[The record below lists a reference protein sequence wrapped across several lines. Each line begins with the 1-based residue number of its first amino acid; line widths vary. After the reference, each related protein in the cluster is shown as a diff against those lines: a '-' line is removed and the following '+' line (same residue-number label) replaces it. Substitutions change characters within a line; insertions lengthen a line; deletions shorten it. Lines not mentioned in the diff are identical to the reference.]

1 MTTPFISLTAS
12 ILYFAWL
19 WHGRSAKDT
28 SQRQSSNQPAKKL
41 TRDNESGV
49 LDLAP
54 VSRVTP
60 KPFNLE
66 DVSTPVAQG
75 AAQ

>member
-1 MTTPFISLTAS
+1 MTTPFISLTVS
-12 ILYFAWL
+12 ILYFACL
-19 WHGRSAKDT
+19 WHNRRAKDR
-28 SQRQSSNQPAKKL
+28 SQRQSSNQPAKKSS
-41 TRDNESGV
+41 RANESRA

-75 AAQ
+75 ATQ

>member
-1 MTTPFISLTAS
+1 MTTPFISLTVL
-12 ILYFAWL
+12 ILYFASL
-19 WHGRSAKDT
+19 WHDRRAKDP
-28 SQRQSSNQPAKKL
+28 SQRQSSNQPAKKS
-41 TRDNESGV
+41 TQANESPA

-66 DVSTPVAQG
+66 DVSAPLAQWD
-75 AAQ
+75 AQ

>member
-1 MTTPFISLTAS
+1 MTTPFISFTAS
-12 ILYFAWL
+12 ILYFAWM
-19 WHGRSAKDT
+19 WHDRRAKDR
-28 SQRQSSNQPAKKL
+28 SQQSSNQPAKKA
-41 TRDNESGV
+41 TRANETRA

>member
-1 MTTPFISLTAS
+1 MTTPFISLTVS

-19 WHGRSAKDT
+19 WHDRRAKDRF
-28 SQRQSSNQPAKKL
+28 QRQSSTQPAKQS
-41 TRDNESGV
+41 TRANESRA

-54 VSRVTP
+54 ISHVTP

-75 AAQ
+75 VAQ